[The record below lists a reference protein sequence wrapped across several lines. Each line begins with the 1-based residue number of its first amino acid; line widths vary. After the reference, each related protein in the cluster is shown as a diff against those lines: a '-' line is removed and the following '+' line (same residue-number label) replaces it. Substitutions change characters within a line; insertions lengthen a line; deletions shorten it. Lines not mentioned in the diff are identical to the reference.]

1 MKQKLEPVWSEE
13 QLAAGRRTRD
23 AWEEFFSGAEQAQ
36 TPRRPSMRPEELR
49 VAEVRARHEQELLRY
64 PNVVGVAVGV
74 RMRRGTPT
82 GEPCLVVY
90 VERKLPRDQLAAGE
104 LLPADIEGVPVDVVE
119 AGRIQPLSD

>member
-1 MKQKLEPVWSEE
+1 MKQKLEPVWPEE

-23 AWEEFFSGAEQAQ
+23 AWEEFFSSAEQAP
-36 TPRRPSMRPEELR
+36 TPRRPSMHPEELR
-49 VAEVRARHEQELLRY
+49 IAEVRARHEQELLRY

-74 RMRRGTPT
+74 RIRRGTPT
-82 GEPCLVVY
+82 GERCLVVY

-104 LLPADIEGVPVDVVE
+104 LLPAEVEGVPVDVVE